1 MASISIIPALFI
13 LGGPEKIDAYLD
25 PGTGSIII
33 QVVIG
38 VAVGGLFTVK
48 IFWNR
53 TDALTVDEKRAN
65 TARPTTYFSTIS
77 KHPLHKLEPRQ
88 DLSQEAN
95 PWGPN
100 WTIS

>member
-1 MASISIIPALFI
+1 MRRIIDQMVKTSIVPALFI

-53 TDALTVDEKRAN
+53 IKTFFKNL
-65 TARPTTYFSTIS
+65 FS
-77 KHPLHKLEPRQ
+77 R
-88 DLSQEAN
+88 
-95 PWGPN
+95 G
-100 WTIS
+100 